1 MRNLLNNLS
10 FRLII
15 LKYSLNDLIIVNSSQ
30 LVKLIEASVYI
41 IDLATMI
48 TADCHPMLDKV
59 FNS

>member
-41 IDLATMI
+41 IDLTTMI
-48 TADCHPMLDKV
+48 TTDCHPMLDKV